1 MFIMEDHLYHSSSF
15 KCLYVIIIFHNVFY
29 RMNNSQK
36 SFLVGNISFSEC
48 LDGHLQLL
56 GLSEIFNYDRM
67 GTVQSNAETQP
78 YITCT

>member
-1 MFIMEDHLYHSSSF
+1 
-15 KCLYVIIIFHNVFY
+15 
-29 RMNNSQK
+29 MNNSQK

-56 GLSEIFNYDRM
+56 GLSEIFNYDKM
-67 GTVQSNAETQP
+67 GTVQSNVETQP